1 MKKSFLVILI
11 LAFVILPNGAWATEI
26 TFGDSVFYWDTWK
39 SSDSDWGSHD
49 NTTDSIGH
57 PAITGGNCLIDSGY
71 LSQVNIF
78 YTSYDPLLKA
88 GDLFIDVGSNLYWDY
103 VLTSKGKIYDFTG
116 TTFSALKGKN
126 DGLYEITS
134 TWKGYNIRNDHPFA
148 LSEKG
153 IKSAVEYGEFD
164 LIYKDPEHCPYYA
177 GFDGRDGSINFTGF
191 NINAGKTFTLA
202 FGPNCANDMICET
215 VTAPTPV
222 PAALLLLGS
231 GLIGLAGLRKKL
243 KRNSPT

>member
-57 PAITGGNCLIDSGY
+57 PAITGGNCLIDSGI
-71 LSQVNIF
+71 LSEVNIF

-88 GDLFIDVGSNLYWDY
+88 GDLFIDVGSNLDWDY
-103 VLTSKGKIYDFTG
+103 VLTSKGKIYDFTK
-116 TTFSALKGKN
+116 TTFSALKYKN
-126 DGLYEITS
+126 DDFYKITGE
-134 TWKGYNIRNDHPFA
+134 WQGYNIRNDHPFA

-153 IKSAVEYGEFD
+153 INSAVEDGEFGF
-164 LIYKDPEHCPYYA
+164 A
-177 GFDGRDGSINFTGF
+177 GFDGKDGSINFTGF
-191 NINAGKTFTLA
+191 NINVGETFTLG
-202 FGPNCANDMICET
+202 FGPNCANDMIYET
-215 VTAPTPV
+215 VATPV

>member
-1 MKKSFLVILI
+1 MKRWFLVILI
-11 LAFVILPNGAWATEI
+11 LAFVILPNGVWATEI

-39 SSDSDWGSHD
+39 SSDSDSGSHD

-57 PAITGGNCLIDSGY
+57 PNITGGNCLVDSGL

-78 YTSYDPLLKA
+78 YNSYDPLLKA

-116 TTFSALKGKN
+116 TAFSALKGIN
-126 DGLYEITS
+126 DGFYEITDK
-134 TWKGYNIRNDHPFA
+134 WRGYDIRNDHPFA
-148 LSEKG
+148 LSDEG
-153 IKSAVEYGEFD
+153 IASAIEYGGFNF
-164 LIYKDPEHCPYYA
+164 A
-177 GFDGRDGSINFTGF
+177 GFSDADGSINFTGF
-191 NINAGKTFTLA
+191 GLNVGSSFTLA
-202 FGPNCANDMICET
+202 FGPNCANDMIYET

-243 KRNSPT
+243 KRHSPT

>member
-1 MKKSFLVILI
+1 MKKSFLVILL
-11 LAFVILPNGAWATEI
+11 LAFVILPNGVWATEI

-116 TTFSALKGKN
+116 DTFSALKGKN
-126 DGLYEITS
+126 DDLYEITS
-134 TWKGYNIRNDHPFA
+134 TWEGYNIRNDHPFA
-148 LSEKG
+148 LSEEG
-153 IKSAVEYGEFD
+153 INSAKKSGEF
-164 LIYKDPEHCPYYA
+164 KFA

-191 NINAGKTFTLA
+191 NINVGETFTLG
-202 FGPNCANDMICET
+202 FGPNCANDMIYET
-215 VTAPTPV
+215 VATPV

-243 KRNSPT
+243 KGHSPT

>member
-11 LAFVILPNGAWATEI
+11 LAFVILPNGVWATEI

-57 PAITGGNCLIDSGY
+57 PSITGGNCSIDSRGY

-88 GDLFIDVGSNLYWDY
+88 GDLFIDVGSNSDWDY

-116 TTFSALKGKN
+116 TTFSALKGEN
-126 DGLYEITS
+126 DYLYEITS
-134 TWKGYNIRNDHPFA
+134 EWERYNIRNDHPFA
-148 LSEKG
+148 LSEEG
-153 IKSAVEYGEFD
+153 INSSVEYGGFGF
-164 LIYKDPEHCPYYA
+164 A
-177 GFDGRDGSINFTGF
+177 GFDGKDGSINFTGF
-191 NINAGKTFTLA
+191 KINVGNTFTLG
-202 FGPNCANDMICET
+202 FGPNCANDMIYET
-215 VTAPTPV
+215 VATPV

-243 KRNSPT
+243 KGHSTT